1 MYLQQK
7 YAYQQTAQRKQN
19 IAEAFSKKKHGKT
32 NLFLSVSLCDSIFF
46 KIV

>member
-7 YAYQQTAQRKQN
+7 YVYQQTAQRKQN
-19 IAEAFSKKKHGKT
+19 IAEAFSKKNTIKQISFYPWG
-32 NLFLSVSLCDSIFF
+32 LYFF